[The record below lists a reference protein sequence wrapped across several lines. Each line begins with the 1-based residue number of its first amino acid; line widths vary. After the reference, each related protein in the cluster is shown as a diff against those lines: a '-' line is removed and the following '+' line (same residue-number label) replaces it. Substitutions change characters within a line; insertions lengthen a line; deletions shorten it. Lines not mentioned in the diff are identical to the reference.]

1 LSGEVSFEVEHTRPV
16 VLVRPHG
23 VLDAYTAA
31 DLRGVLLDCLVE
43 QPTGIVVDTSQLRI
57 ADDLGLTVLAG
68 VARESQRWPGARFVM
83 VGGAEVQ
90 VAAARLGVD
99 QFLSVC
105 VDFDAAEAQVNEI
118 PVPPTRRDRM
128 RPDRNAPGLARLAVQ
143 EFCEE
148 FAIASD
154 GDAAQLVASELV
166 TNAVVHGRTELD
178 LTLRRVGPLL
188 HVAVR
193 DTGPGQARITDIINE
208 SSPTGRG
215 LLLVD
220 ALSTAWGNLL
230 PNTGK
235 VVWATVRVAK
245 AH

>member
-1 LSGEVSFEVEHTRPV
+1 LNGQVSFEVEHTRPV
-16 VLVRPHG
+16 ALVRPHG

-31 DLRGVLLDCLVE
+31 DLRRVLLDCLVE
-43 QPTGIVVDTSQLRI
+43 QPTGIILDTSQLSI

-83 VGGAEVQ
+83 VGDPNVQ
-90 VAAARLGVD
+90 RAAARLGID
-99 QFLSVC
+99 QFVTVC
-105 VDFDAAEAQVNEI
+105 GDFVAAEALVNQV
-118 PVPPTRRDRM
+118 PVPPSRHDRM
-128 RPDRNAPGLARLAVQ
+128 RPDRNAPALARLAVQ

-148 FAIASD
+148 CGVAGD

-178 LTLRRVGPLL
+178 LTLRLVGPLL
-188 HVAVR
+188 HIAVR
-193 DTGPGQARITDIINE
+193 DTGPGQARITDIVNE

-220 ALSTAWGNLL
+220 ALSTGWGNLL
-230 PNTGK
+230 PNNGK
-235 VVWATVRVAK
+235 VVWATVRVAV
-245 AH
+245 AR